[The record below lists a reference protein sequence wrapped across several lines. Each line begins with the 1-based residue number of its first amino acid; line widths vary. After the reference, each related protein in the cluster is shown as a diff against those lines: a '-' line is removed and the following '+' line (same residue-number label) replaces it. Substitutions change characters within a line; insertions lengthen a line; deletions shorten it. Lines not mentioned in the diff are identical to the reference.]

1 MNLHEYQAKDL
12 FSRYG
17 VPVPRGMKATSPAEA
32 RAAAKQLGGDVWVV
46 KAQVHAG
53 GRGQAGG
60 VRVVKALDE
69 VERCAGELLG
79 AELRTAQTGDTGL
92 PIHSVLVEEGLD
104 IANELYLSVV
114 VDRATR
120 RVTFMTSSEGGMDV
134 EEVAASCPEKILTE
148 SVNPATG
155 LQGYQCRKLGFGM
168 GLTKDEVNELSKVMM
183 GLYALF
189 TDSDASLVE
198 INPLIITENGD
209 VLALDAKI
217 TLDDNALYRH
227 KNLAELR
234 DPSQEDQRESQ
245 AHEIG
250 LNYVAL
256 DGNIGCMV
264 NGAGLAM
271 ATMDMVKLHGGEPA
285 NFLDV
290 GGGATAGR
298 VTKAFKLILSSED
311 VRAILVNIFGGIVR
325 CDLIAEGVI
334 NAVKEVSLSIP
345 VVVRLQG
352 TNVEVGRKMLLE
364 SGMNIIAADDLTD
377 AAKQVVAAAK

>member
-1 MNLHEYQAKDL
+1 MNLHEYQAKGL

-17 VPVPRGMKATSPAEA
+17 VPIPRGMKATSPAEA

-53 GRGQAGG
+53 GRGKAGG
-60 VRVVKALDE
+60 VKVATTLDE
-69 VERCAGELLG
+69 VEHHAGEMLG
-79 AELRTAQTGDTGL
+79 TELRTAQTGGGGL

-104 IANELYLSVV
+104 IANELYLSLV

-120 RVTFMTSSEGGMDV
+120 RVTFMASSEGGVDI
-134 EEVAASCPEKILTE
+134 EQVAATAPEKILSE
-148 SVNPATG
+148 AVSPVTG
-155 LQGYQCRKLGFGM
+155 LQAYQCRKLGFGM
-168 GLTKDEVNELSKVMM
+168 GLTKDQVEKLGKVMM

-189 TDSDASLVE
+189 SDSDASLVE
-198 INPLIITENGD
+198 INPLIVTANGEL
-209 VLALDAKI
+209 LALDAKLN
-217 TLDDNALYRH
+217 LDDNALYRH
-227 KNLAELR
+227 KDLAELR
-234 DPSQEDQRESQ
+234 DPSQEDMRENQ

-290 GGGATAGR
+290 GGGATAER
-298 VTKAFKLILSSED
+298 VTKAFKLILSD
-311 VRAILVNIFGGIVR
+311 QGVRAILVNIFGGIVR
-325 CDLIAEGVI
+325 CDLIAAGVVS
-334 NAVKEVSLSIP
+334 AAKEVGLSIP

-352 TNVEVGRKMLLE
+352 TNVEVGRTILSE
-364 SGMNIIAADDLTD
+364 AGMNIIAADDLTD